1 MLVRQLLQAAVLAA
15 AALVYVQPQT
25 AQAAS
30 SIAVSLSTGAY
41 GYAYGLPTA
50 AQARD
55 HALQECARQASD
67 CREMSSLEQP
77 GYLAVARGDHGV
89 AVTQGQQS
97 DAAAERVALDG
108 CLQRYQHCAIDRVAL
123 DSYGWPL
130 VASRAPTTLQ
140 PLTAASR

>member
-15 AALVYVQPQT
+15 ALINVQPQT

-30 SIAVSLSTGAY
+30 SIAVSPSTGAY
-41 GYAYGLPTA
+41 GYAYGLPTT

-67 CREMSSLEQP
+67 CREMSSWEQP
-77 GYLAVARGDHGV
+77 GYLAVARGDHGI

-108 CLQRYQHCAIDRVAL
+108 CLQRYQRCTLDRVAL
-123 DSYGWPL
+123 DSFGWSF
-130 VASRAPTTLQ
+130 VGAGAPTL
-140 PLTAASR
+140 PLTAASH

>member
-15 AALVYVQPQT
+15 AALVHVQLQT

-30 SIAVSLSTGAY
+30 SIAVSPSTGAY

-55 HALQECARQASD
+55 HALQECARRASD
-67 CREMSSLEQP
+67 CREMSSWEQP
-77 GYLAVARGDHGV
+77 GYLAIARGDRGV
-89 AVTQGQQS
+89 AVTQGQPS

-108 CLQRYQHCAIDRVAL
+108 CLQRYQRCAIDRVAL

-130 VASRAPTTLQ
+130 VAGAPALQ